1 MNGVRCGSGYTDLHH
16 DKVTDELFTATSTLE
31 TTTWTPSCREVEYSA
46 KQIPA
51 SHSCED
57 RLRVALAMV
66 TAPPLPSN
74 GPHPGLA
81 WRSGLDQKAQTGALK
96 LGFEPKRGALR
107 LRPAKSGY
115 SGKPLA
121 TKVLHHRNRMP
132 KTMGVTYYLY
142 RWYDAPN
149 GRWPSRDPI
158 EEQGGVNLYGFV
170 GNNGISK
177 TDSLGLRLVLM
188 PGPPPTWIDVPDSP
202 PPPPAT
208 TTGMPMNQNLECDG
222 DDKRETEEITAD
234 KLENFSLLDILN
246 HKAEKLI
253 FEKEID
259 ARFSAITAVW
269 NKPCGEDDEIVG
281 MALTNVPSAGSTT
294 NWFYTKTA
302 YLTIE
307 SRNIKYT
314 EESVRASSRA
324 KFCCKCKKNP

>member
-1 MNGVRCGSGYTDLHH
+1 MGFFRNSTVTTPPGHPHRLVINLYGYRYYDP
-16 DKVTDELFTATSTLE
+16 VT
-31 TTTWTPSCREVEYSA
+31 
-46 KQIPA
+46 
-51 SHSCED
+51 
-57 RLRVALAMV
+57 
-66 TAPPLPSN
+66 
-74 GPHPGLA
+74 
-81 WRSGLDQKAQTGALK
+81 
-96 LGFEPKRGALR
+96 
-107 LRPAKSGY
+107 
-115 SGKPLA
+115 
-121 TKVLHHRNRMP
+121 
-132 KTMGVTYYLY
+132 
-142 RWYDAPN
+142 

-158 EEQGGVNLYGFV
+158 GERGGLNLYGFL
-170 GNNGISK
+170 GNDGIS
-177 TDSLGLRLVLM
+177 R
-188 PGPPPTWIDVPDSP
+188 IDVLGGFPYFNPGQNPAGVSEP

-234 KLENFSLLDILN
+234 ELENFSLLDILN

-294 NWFYTKTA
+294 KWFYTQTA